1 MEQGQQDGVV
11 GKGNPEAFKPRGELE
26 QQRRRSLRQNDAD
39 RSAERQQQ
47 IKQPEGRRAAHGQSV
62 TIIQIADEAQ
72 NKVDSADEKQ
82 DTHIISKAPL
92 YKFLAYI
99 IHAGVHFKSSG
110 EGIIPESRPRP
121 LR

>member
-99 IHAGVHFKSSG
+99 IHAGVHFKSSRDV
-110 EGIIPESRPRP
+110 IIPEFRPRP

>member
-26 QQRRRSLRQNDAD
+26 QQRWRSLRQNDAD
-39 RSAERQQQ
+39 SSAERQQQ
-47 IKQPEGRRAAHGQSV
+47 INESEGRRAAHGQSV
-62 TIIQIADEAQ
+62 AIIQIAYEAQ

-82 DTHIISKAPL
+82 DTHIISKSPL

-99 IHAGVHFKSSG
+99 IHTGVHFKSSR
-110 EGIIPESRPRP
+110 EGIIQESRPRP
-121 LR
+121 LI